1 MAYTDRF
8 TSTDDLVN
16 HLQPVVAT
24 ISDQSLKSKY
34 AGFLSVNAVTV
45 YELAIKD
52 IFKEF
57 SNKKNS
63 VFGCFIEKY
72 FSQINGRIVLKDLKA
87 QHIKSF
93 GDKYLEKFE
102 KKLTVRE
109 KAILRT
115 LRKDVRSSYSN
126 LIICRHKYVHA
137 GTPTLSFNEV
147 VESYNLGKEVIHSL
161 YEAMTR

>member
-1 MAYTDRF
+1 MAYSDRF

-16 HLQPVVAT
+16 HLQPVVTELA
-24 ISDQSLKSKY
+24 DESLKSKY
-34 AGFLSVNAVTV
+34 AGFLAVNAVTV

-57 SNKKNS
+57 AIKKNY
-63 VFGCFIEKY
+63 VFGLFAEKY
-72 FSQINGRIVLKDLKA
+72 FAQINGRIVLKDLKG

-93 GDKYLEKFE
+93 GDKYLDKFE
-102 KKLTVRE
+102 KKLKRRE
-109 KAILRT
+109 KMVLTT
-115 LRKDVRSSYSN
+115 LHKDIRSCYSN

-147 VESYNLGKEVIHSL
+147 VENYGIGKEVIHSL
-161 YEAMTR
+161 HEAMQR